1 VLADTAGVKMMLV
14 TLPPGARLVTHTHP
28 IQMGHVI
35 KGGLYQ
41 WTFDDKKIESFQM
54 EPGASFHGGAE
65 GPHHSW
71 NGGNTTIQFV
81 FVEKRDLGFPFIGL
95 GRCRWRRPFLLHAT
109 TGWLK
114 KHTKNIQVNEKI

>member
-1 VLADTAGVKMMLV
+1 MKKIFIAMLTLSAGAFFNAAGAQDLCSSNPKYCKVLADTAGVKMMLV

-41 WTFDDKKIESFQM
+41 WTFDDKKTESFQM

-81 FVEKRDLGFPFIGL
+81 FVEKRD
-95 GRCRWRRPFLLHAT
+95 
-109 TGWLK
+109 
-114 KHTKNIQVNEKI
+114 